1 MQTKFKNGYIT
12 IYFVLCFMIIIPFIW
27 AMIEGVATGTARVR
41 SQMVADLGLD
51 SIFAEYHRE
60 IFRQYGLFF
69 IDDSYGTENGSVKK
83 TEDRLAEYMSYN
95 TGEKKEAKLQAYYSF
110 EKLRNIYLE
119 IEEVSFAT
127 DNKGKVWKAQAIQYM
142 KDHYGIGY
150 LDIVKNQLQT
160 VNENSLCSRNIDAE
174 IMQKRQEIEMAV
186 KQKEIVEKQ
195 AVEKAREEKEISY
208 ETIMDAMDE
217 WKGQGVL
224 VYVLPEQ
231 IGISS
236 MSFHK
241 EECVSSR
248 YKNMECNEGS
258 GLPEYEKGVDDL
270 DQELLFNEYLLEKY
284 GNYRR
289 EKENSYLSYELE
301 YILSGHDN
309 DQSNLRD
316 CAEKLLLMREASN
329 FLYLNTRDPMKKK
342 EVEGICTI
350 ICSFCAVP
358 ELSEALTQVVLGI
371 WAYGESVIDVKT
383 LFDGGKVPLIKE
395 KGDWKLS
402 LSGIFHTGSWRSYNI
417 SQIEKKG
424 ALNYEGYLRILLGL
438 MNSDEKTMRSLD
450 IVELDIRKTAGNEN
464 FRIDQCID
472 RALIS
477 FGFQDSYQ
485 HEFVFTREWR
495 YE

>member
-1 MQTKFKNGYIT
+1 MQTRFKNGYIT
-12 IYFVLCFMIIIPFIW
+12 IYLILSFMIILPFIW

-83 TEDRLAEYMSYN
+83 TEDRLAEYISYN
-95 TGEKKEAKLQAYYSF
+95 TGEKKEAKLQTCYSF
-110 EKLRNIYLE
+110 EKLKNIYLE
-119 IEEVSFAT
+119 MEEVSFAT
-127 DNKGKVWKAQAIQYM
+127 DDTGKVWKAQAIQYM

-160 VNENSLCSRNIDAE
+160 VNDHSFCNQNIEAE
-174 IMQKRQEIEMAV
+174 MMQKRQEIESAIM
-186 KQKEIVEKQ
+186 QKEIVEKQ
-195 AVEKAREEKEISY
+195 TVEKTREENEISF
-208 ETIMDAMDE
+208 ETIMDVIDE
-217 WKGQGVL
+217 WKGQGIL
-224 VYVLPEQ
+224 AYVLPEQ
-231 IGISS
+231 MGISS

-241 EECVSSR
+241 EDYVSLR
-248 YKNMECNEGS
+248 YKNKECNEGS
-258 GLPEYEKGVDDL
+258 GLPAGEENVDDI

-284 GNYRR
+284 GNYRK

-301 YILSGHDN
+301 YILCGHDS

-329 FLYLNTRDPMKKK
+329 YLYLNTRDPIKKK
-342 EVEGICTI
+342 EVESICTV

-395 KGDWKLS
+395 KGDWKLG
-402 LSGIFHTGSWRSYNI
+402 LPGIFHTSSWRDYKTSQTDKI
-417 SQIEKKG
+417 S
-424 ALNYEGYLRILLGL
+424 ALDYEGYLRILLGL
-438 MNSDEKTMRSLD
+438 MNSDIKTMRSLD

-472 RALIS
+472 RALVS

-485 HEFVFTREWR
+485 HEFVFTKEWR